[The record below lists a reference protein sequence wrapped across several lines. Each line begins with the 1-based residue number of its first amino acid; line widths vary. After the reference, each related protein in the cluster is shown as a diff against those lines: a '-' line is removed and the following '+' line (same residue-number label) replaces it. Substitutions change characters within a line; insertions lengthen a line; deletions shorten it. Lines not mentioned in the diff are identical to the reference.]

1 MTLLRSTGSRELKE
15 SAVPPIT
22 PCTSGSLYRGCH
34 ANIMRRMEIL
44 WRFAQYGRHAGVA
57 LCSRFLLR
65 CCQMPIPQSSA

>member
-15 SAVPPIT
+15 SGRAPDNTMHLGGI
-22 PCTSGSLYRGCH
+22 YRGYH

-44 WRFAQYGRHAGVA
+44 WRFAQYGRHAGV
-57 LCSRFLLR
+57 CSRFLLR